1 MGSSKVVRLPNTGN
15 AIKAYFPGVFI
26 LMQSAVGRLWT
37 EDCKQTAD
45 CRLKTV
51 D

>member
-26 LMQSAVGRLWT
+26 LMQSAVTSRHNQPAVTSRQSAVGL
-37 EDCKQTAD
+37 
-45 CRLKTV
+45 V